1 MEGENTET
9 KVAAGRLGLRWQA
22 RLAGG
27 ISQGMT
33 SASAALLAYLP
44 AKALGLQEGFW
55 GAITA
60 IAVVQTEFGA
70 TRSSGR
76 DQFAGAAVGGL
87 VGAMLVSWTGQSL
100 AGYAIAVIISM
111 SACWLLKI
119 STAARLAGITSTII
133 ALVPHHASIERMML
147 SRVAEVGWGV
157 TIALG
162 VVWIVNKG
170 MLHVRHSSEA

>member
-1 MEGENTET
+1 MDRAN
-9 KVAAGRLGLRWQA
+9 AANAPGRLPWRA

-27 ISQGMT
+27 LSQGLT
-33 SASAALLAYLP
+33 SATAALLAYLP
-44 AKALGLQEGFW
+44 ARALGLQEGFW

-87 VGAMLVSWTGQSL
+87 IGAAVVSWTGQSL
-100 AGYAIAVIISM
+100 AGYALAIVTSM
-111 SACWLLKI
+111 SFCWLLNI
-119 STAARLAGITSTII
+119 ATAARLAGITSTII
-133 ALVPHHASIERMML
+133 ALVPHHGSIERMML

-157 TIALG
+157 TVALS
-162 VVWIVNKG
+162 VVWMVNRATRR
-170 MLHVRHSSEA
+170 LRSARAR

>member
-1 MEGENTET
+1 MQIENPES
-9 KVAAGRLGLRWQA
+9 KVAQGRAGLSWQA

-27 ISQGMT
+27 ISQGLT

-44 AKALGLQEGFW
+44 ARALGLQEGFW

-70 TRSSGR
+70 SQSSGR

-87 VGAMLVSWTGQSL
+87 IGAGVVSWTGQSL
-100 AGYAIAVIISM
+100 AGYALAVIVSM
-111 SACWLLKI
+111 ATCWLLNI

-133 ALVPHHASIERMML
+133 ALVPHHGSIERMML
-147 SRVAEVGWGV
+147 GRSRVGRADSAWCGLDGEPGNYSRTQFARGL
-157 TIALG
+157 T
-162 VVWIVNKG
+162 
-170 MLHVRHSSEA
+170 